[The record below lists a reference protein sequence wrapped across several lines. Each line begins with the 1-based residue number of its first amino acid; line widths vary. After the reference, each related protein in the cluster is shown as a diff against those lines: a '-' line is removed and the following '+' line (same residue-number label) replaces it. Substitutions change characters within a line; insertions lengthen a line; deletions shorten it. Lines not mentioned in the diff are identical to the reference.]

1 MRRELIARRHLP
13 RTIESQTCRI
23 EKRSTRHEHRPRR
36 SRRPRRRSIA
46 VRAAERSPLSL
57 RRTRGQNVA
66 PGDGG
71 SPGRDSTP
79 SPFGT
84 SERKAIPTKDEPEK
98 GVLAKGRTPSE
109 EHLAGDA
116 LPQPA
121 ECLAGDASPQPAEC
135 LAGDA
140 PFQSAERLT
149 SNAPFQSSRHL
160 GTGAPRPSRH
170 TQPAQQR
177 EQRMFHVKH
186 SPLNRLNNA
195 RCQRRAI
202 GRQRKTTPPPRIA
215 PRRGRQ
221 ARQAQSRKRTR
232 RKQQARCHTHETR
245 TDQETAH
252 ERRTRHASAPQ
263 RPALVFHVKHQLPI
277 RRNVVSSD
285 EKEPWRSPDSPLCA
299 RASSHSGLRTAR
311 NCSRS

>member
-1 MRRELIARRHLP
+1 MIAV
-13 RTIESQTCRI
+13 
-23 EKRSTRHEHRPRR
+23 
-36 SRRPRRRSIA
+36 PRRRAKSPLPAAQRAGRMSRPETAGHRGEIA
-46 VRAAERSPLSL
+46 PQALSGRRSAKPFRRRTNRRRVRWRRAAPCRKSALPATPRPSQRNALLATLHFSRQSALLAMLRSS
-57 RRTRGQNVA
+57 RH
-66 PGDGG
+66 
-71 SPGRDSTP
+71 
-79 SPFGT
+79 GT
-84 SERKAIPTKDEPEK
+84 SE
-98 GVLAKGRTPSE
+98 LAT
-109 EHLAGDA
+109 
-116 LPQPA
+116 
-121 ECLAGDASPQPAEC
+121 
-135 LAGDA
+135 
-140 PFQSAERLT
+140 
-149 SNAPFQSSRHL
+149 
-160 GTGAPRPSRH
+160 PRPSRRA
-170 TQPAQQR
+170 QPTQQR
-177 EQRMFHVKH
+177 APWMFHVKH

-285 EKEPWRSPDSPLCA
+285 EKEPW
-299 RASSHSGLRTAR
+299 
-311 NCSRS
+311 

>member
-1 MRRELIARRHLP
+1 MIAV
-13 RTIESQTCRI
+13 
-23 EKRSTRHEHRPRR
+23 
-36 SRRPRRRSIA
+36 PRRRAKSPLPAAQRAGRMSRPETAGHRGEIA
-46 VRAAERSPLSL
+46 PQALSGRRSAKPSRQRTSRKRACWQRAAPRRKSTLPATPCPSQRNALPATPRPSQQNALPATLHFSRRSALLAML
-57 RRTRGQNVA
+57 RSSRH
-66 PGDGG
+66 
-71 SPGRDSTP
+71 
-79 SPFGT
+79 GT
-84 SERKAIPTKDEPEK
+84 SE
-98 GVLAKGRTPSE
+98 LAT
-109 EHLAGDA
+109 
-116 LPQPA
+116 
-121 ECLAGDASPQPAEC
+121 
-135 LAGDA
+135 
-140 PFQSAERLT
+140 
-149 SNAPFQSSRHL
+149 
-160 GTGAPRPSRH
+160 PRPSRH